1 MAKSGQ
7 RKCLNCEE
15 FFDPD
20 HRNKTRQHYC
30 TKPDCR
36 HASKAASQAAWLA
49 KPQNSDYFSDP
60 SHVARVQ
67 AWRCAHPGYS
77 RVRTKVSVALQD
89 CLPLQAI
96 DSIEETANR
105 AEIPEP
111 PPAPALQDVLH
122 SLSPILT
129 GLIAH
134 LFEFTL
140 QDDIDQASRRLV
152 QLGTDI
158 INRSHHADCQTSA
171 AP

>member
-1 MAKSGQ
+1 MAKCGQ

-15 FFDPD
+15 FFDPNQ
-20 HRNKTRQHYC
+20 RNKTRQHYC
-30 TKPDCR
+30 TKPECR

-49 KPQNSDYFSDP
+49 KPQNSDYFRDP
-60 SHVARVQ
+60 SHVTRVQ

-77 RVRTKVSVALQD
+77 HTKPKASLTLQD
-89 CLPLQAI
+89 CLSLQLI
-96 DSIEETANR
+96 DCIEETANR
-105 AEIPEP
+105 GEMPM
-111 PPAPALQDVLH
+111 APALQDALPPME
-122 SLSPILT
+122 PILT

-140 QDDIDQASRRLV
+140 QDDIDQIIRRLV

-158 INRSHHADCQTSA
+158 INRSHHADRQTSA

>member
-1 MAKSGQ
+1 MAKPGQ

-30 TKPDCR
+30 TKPECR
-36 HASKAASQAAWLA
+36 HASKAAAQAVWLA
-49 KPQNSDYFSDP
+49 KPQNSDYFRDP
-60 SHVARVQ
+60 AHVARVQ

-77 RVRTKVSVALQD
+77 RVRAKISVALQD
-89 CLPLQAI
+89 ALPLQLI

-105 AEIPEP
+105 AEIPEM
-111 PPAPALQDVLH
+111 PAPAALQDTLPPME
-122 SLSPILT
+122 PILT

-140 QDDIDQASRRLV
+140 QEDIDQIIRRLV

-158 INRSHHADCQTSA
+158 INRSHHANRQTSA